1 MEELTNIRINK
12 NVNFSDIE
20 NLAKKIISDKPSKMQ
35 IPNKLSHSGGFG
47 LEGAVL
53 QLFATWLRNS
63 ENHIIHTS
71 VQNSASDNFSDLCN
85 HLFGLCALRLSDSVL
100 LSNKQEVDLVTALK
114 PAIPIFKELRAEN
127 FKNAFKGMYLTI
139 PSIKAALVKGSHDR
153 EFDNPL
159 YNNHEVV
166 GAQKFH
172 HLTMEALQV
181 IEPNLSDID
190 PTLITHISEIL
201 RELFTNT
208 HRHARTDV
216 YGNPISKNFRGLI
229 FNSLTLEKERL
240 EEISKSGGGPLTK
253 FFAEWLPEGNQKF
266 HAIDITIVDS
276 GPGFA
281 RRWHKLDKD
290 KLTIEQEK
298 EAIIECFTKHK
309 STDKADS
316 SGSGLSN
323 VLSDLKSLK
332 GWFRLRTGRTLVEK
346 SFFHREGNTII
357 ENKDIKTRDVFMEGA
372 TFNIVIPLRSLRGD
386 K

>member
-1 MEELTNIRINK
+1 MAGLTNIRINK

-20 NLAKKIISDKPSKMQ
+20 ELAKKLISDKPSKMQ
-35 IPNKLSHSGGFG
+35 IPNRLSHSGGFG
-47 LEGAVL
+47 IEGAAL

-63 ENHIIHTS
+63 EHHIIHTPIQKKDPDS
-71 VQNSASDNFSDLCN
+71 FNGLCN

-100 LSNKQEVDLVTALK
+100 LSDKQEVDLVTALK
-114 PAIPIFKELRAEN
+114 SAIPIFKELRAEN

-139 PSIKAALVKGSHDR
+139 PSIKATLVKGSHDR

-159 YNNHEVV
+159 YNNNEVV

-172 HLTMEALQV
+172 HLTMRALQV
-181 IEPNLSDID
+181 IEPNLTDID
-190 PTLITHISEIL
+190 SNLITHLSEIL

-240 EEISKSGGGPLTK
+240 DEISKSGGGALAK
-253 FFAEWLPEGNQKF
+253 FFAEWLPEENQKF

-290 KLTIEQEK
+290 TLSIEQEK

-309 STDKADS
+309 STDNADS

-323 VLSDLKSLK
+323 FLSDLRSLK

-346 SFFHREGNTII
+346 SFFQGGGNDVI
-357 ENKDIKTRDVFMEGA
+357 EKKDIKTREVFMEGA
-372 TFNIVIPLRSLRGD
+372 TFNIVIPVKSLRGD